1 MFQIDLQSRVPIY
14 DQIVDSVMRLKS
26 AGVLRAGDQL
36 PSVRST
42 ALRLGVNPNTV
53 QKAYAILEQKGITV
67 SAAGRGSFLADSKE
81 AENELKRA
89 SLQNLQTA
97 LTKAQSAGVSKAEAA
112 EILDNIF
119 GGGKE

>member
-1 MFQIDLQSRVPIY
+1 MFQIDFQSRIPIY
-14 DQIVDSVMRLKS
+14 DQIVESVMRLKAS
-26 AGVLRAGDQL
+26 GVLRAGDQL

-42 ALRLGVNPNTV
+42 AVRLGVNPNTV

-67 SAAGRGSFLADSKE
+67 SAAGRGSFLADSQE

-89 SLQNLQTA
+89 SLENLQTA
-97 LTKAQSAGVSKAEAA
+97 LKKAQASGVTRAEASK
-112 EILDNIF
+112 IIDDIF

>member
-14 DQIVDSVMRLKS
+14 DQIVESVMRLKA

-67 SAAGRGSFLADSKE
+67 SAAGRGSFLADSNE
-81 AENELKRA
+81 AENELKKA
-89 SLQNLQTA
+89 SLENLKAA
-97 LTKAQSAGVSKAEAA
+97 LNRARAAGASREEVA

-119 GGGKE
+119 GGGTE